1 MVESVTIVNKES
13 GEQIEIGTGAN
24 YVLDSVDWDSP
35 SVTMQSYRTPFQIGK
50 TLSGVVVGTRKPTIT
65 GYIIADI
72 TKINSLGMTW
82 EEYNKRQKQEIEQK
96 KKELN
101 KLISVYQDVTIKAGE
116 YNLDARPTGFV
127 KYSTDM
133 KENNEILC
141 LFSIEFECFNPM
153 FYKQSKTVVLATTE
167 NKFTFPM
174 VLTSDTK
181 DEYAVFGEI
190 VKRQSMI
197 AENDG
202 DVDVGC
208 TIVIMAK
215 GGEVKN
221 PKVYNVTTGEFLEID
236 GTKINDG
243 ESFIITTEAGEEN
256 VIYRYKSSSDGSI
269 KELTRIS
276 FLKTG
281 SEFFKIRR
289 GSAYYGY
296 SVNSEYANNVD
307 MSLTYTERYANIE
320 EM

>member
-13 GEQIEIGTGAN
+13 DEQIEIGTGAN

-65 GYIIADI
+65 GYIIADV

-127 KYSTDM
+127 KYSTDN

-167 NKFTFPM
+167 SKFTFPM

-181 DEYAVFGEI
+181 DEYAIFGEI
-190 VKRQSMI
+190 AKRQSMI

-202 DVDVGC
+202 DIDVGC
-208 TIVIMAK
+208 TIVIQAK
-215 GGEVKN
+215 DGEVRN
-221 PKVYNVTTGEFLEID
+221 PKVYNVTTGEYIQL
-236 GTKINDG
+236 TNMTLKKG
-243 ESFIITTEAGEEN
+243 EWLVITTEIGEED
-256 VIYRYKSSSDGSI
+256 VIYYSVFMGVASPVRRISSIDDGS
-269 KELTRIS
+269 S
-276 FLKTG
+276 
-281 SEFFKIRR
+281 FFKVRR

-296 SVNSEYANNVD
+296 SVNSQYENNVD
-307 MSLTYTERYANIE
+307 MRLTYTERYANIE